1 KEKLNRTWN
10 SFRRQDQKIFLEN
23 YQSILKENSNP
34 MPPRTAKLII
44 DHIENGQIEIKKGLE
59 DVTYD
64 GQQFCFKYED
74 DFKAIDKFDIVIN
87 ATGSK
92 SHLSELD
99 QDDQLIL
106 NLENRQVVQAHPLG
120 GIQIIPETNQ
130 IISPRYGTLQ
140 NMFAL

>member
-1 KEKLNRTWN
+1 EK
-10 SFRRQDQKIFLEN
+10 

-140 NMFAL
+140 NMFALGQVTNGINQSRNGVMMIVK